1 MLEPP
6 AENHLRAA
14 ARDRVNDLAVRLS
27 RVRAFIVPVLE
38 DQELRV
44 GYLAGEPLA
53 GPADWW
59 IETLAGF
66 ANDGFDTIVFW
77 PVDPS
82 PDQVEL
88 LIGEVVPLL
97 SNQIPRSRR
106 CSELLTLSFSAAFGP
121 GLRTSPQAV

>member
-97 SNQIPRSRR
+97 SNQIP
-106 CSELLTLSFSAAFGP
+106 AP
-121 GLRTSPQAV
+121 GDARNY